1 MTNHISRPGSALR
14 ARASRRLSELLILA
28 IAAAPLYCGC
38 AQASAEQ
45 YHLATAVVTESSN
58 EDCHDIQVSG
68 ATMDC
73 VQSCELAAADV
84 MKGAVDG
91 LPPETKPSFPDEP
104 AATVATAHAATL
116 RRKPVAAAPP
126 IFDSIGPTGPN
137 TLFAQKVLLLI

>member
-1 MTNHISRPGSALR
+1 MTNRISRPGSALR

-45 YHLATAVVTESSN
+45 YLATAVVTAGSN
-58 EDCHDIQVSG
+58 EDCHDIQASG
-68 ATMDC
+68 GTMDC
-73 VQSCELAAADV
+73 TQSCELAAADV

-91 LPPETKPSFPDEP
+91 LPPETRPSFPDDS
-104 AATVATAHAATL
+104 AATVATANAATL
-116 RRKPVAAAPP
+116 RREPVAVAPP